1 MMDDGLM
8 AVIDTAAYAVVRHVP
23 EDKLEEAL
31 LWMNPGATDEVLD
44 YIKHEWDG
52 SDDDFLAVSVVDD
65 EDCDGNGASRPYALL
80 ECMPEVD
87 FGSAGDMSYPVALVT
102 ARGR

>member
-1 MMDDGLM
+1 MSDSLL
-8 AVIDTAAYAVVRHVP
+8 AVIDTAAYAVVRGVP
-23 EDKLEEAL
+23 SDKLEEAL
-31 LWMNPGATDEVLD
+31 LWMNPGTTDEVLD
-44 YIKHEWDG
+44 YIKHEWNG

-80 ECMPEVD
+80 ECMTEVD
-87 FGSAGDMSYPVALVT
+87 FGCAGDMSYPVALVT